1 MEEKIPDIEILGS
14 NFRKMDEKMFFM
26 KEQFSKFEKSEKL
39 NINFKK
45 CHVAIS
51 PNGGYIAICKK
62 KNFEDEDEYSKL
74 HDYILVMHQ
83 DGKTKYY
90 IPIDWN
96 YENRWLIAFDYN
108 EKEQLYGICNDG
120 SIIKF
125 DIINLKAIK
134 KTTIEYFQNDNI
146 VKAKFFENGF
156 MASCR

>member
-1 MEEKIPDIEILGS
+1 MSFI
-14 NFRKMDEKMFFM
+14 
-26 KEQFSKFEKSEKL
+26 KEQLSKFDKNEKL

-74 HDYILVMHQ
+74 HDYILIMHQ

-96 YENRWLIAFDYN
+96 YDNRW
-108 EKEQLYGICNDG
+108 
-120 SIIKF
+120 IISKIF
-125 DIINLKAIK
+125 
-134 KTTIEYFQNDNI
+134 
-146 VKAKFFENGF
+146 
-156 MASCR
+156 